1 MKEGIKEPEED
12 FVDHKRYKIA
22 LILVPPGFIWT
33 DAIYLGSARGNQGK
47 FPTIS
52 VNDTVKMAELRPT
65 HTVSGHHLA
74 DHEKPMQSNAAFY
87 RLVASLV
94 VQNSSEGLSDDQVT
108 TFLELSSG
116 FEGGHWEKTL
126 EQAQRLAREI
136 EALQGRSAAC
146 SDLFSSGTLLLI
158 ALLKY

>member
-1 MKEGIKEPEED
+1 
-12 FVDHKRYKIA
+12 
-22 LILVPPGFIWT
+22 
-33 DAIYLGSARGNQGK
+33 
-47 FPTIS
+47 
-52 VNDTVKMAELRPT
+52 
-65 HTVSGHHLA
+65 
-74 DHEKPMQSNAAFY
+74 MQSNAAFY

-116 FEGGHWEKTL
+116 FEGGHWEETL

-146 SDLFSSGTLLLI
+146 SDLFNSGTLLLI
-158 ALLKY
+158 APVEILITCSVL